1 MAMVMAWRSSDA
13 SLQIERVTNRYPQ
26 AAEWA
31 YVLLRVAA
39 GLMLIPHVW
48 PNLMAGPTAIAANVM
63 ARRGLEPSLFLHTRR
78 LSLN

>member
-1 MAMVMAWRSSDA
+1 MSHVSHMVPAVPDA
-13 SLQIERVTNRYPQ
+13 DPTNRYPQ

-48 PNLMAGPTAIAANVM
+48 PKLMAGPTAIAANVM